1 MSGNG
6 SFGENGKES
15 SMKIKI
21 AAIICIFTMFVS
33 STAMA
38 YSRGT
43 QGYGSTQAEEEEVE
57 IVTDTDDKPYRDI
70 PEESEEAPTPGM
82 SGMAITGYVFLV
94 MGGLGAIAG
103 STMITAS
110 DKNTLGAI
118 ILGSGAALSLAGTL
132 MITLGGHSGYA
143 VGPAVD
149 PKSNTYGVVVA
160 KRF

>member
-1 MSGNG
+1 
-6 SFGENGKES
+6 
-15 SMKIKI
+15 MKIKF
-21 AAIICIFTMFVS
+21 AAVICIFTMFVS

-38 YSRGT
+38 YSRGS
-43 QGYGSTQAEEEEVE
+43 QGYGPIQEEGVEAEPEAE
-57 IVTDTDDKPYRDI
+57 DKPYRDI
-70 PEESEEAPTPGM
+70 PVESEEAPTPGM

-94 MGGLGAIAG
+94 LGGLGAIAG

-118 ILGSGAALSLAGTL
+118 ILGGGAALSLAGTL

>member
-1 MSGNG
+1 
-6 SFGENGKES
+6 
-15 SMKIKI
+15 MKFKL
-21 AAIICIFTMFVS
+21 AAVICIFTMFIS
-33 STAMA
+33 QAAMA
-38 YSRGT
+38 YSRGS
-43 QGYGSTQAEEEEVE
+43 QGYGHIQEEGVEAEPEP
-57 IVTDTDDKPYRDI
+57 DDKPYRDI

-94 MGGLGAIAG
+94 LGGLGAIAG

-110 DKNTLGAI
+110 NKDTLGAI
-118 ILGSGAALSLAGTL
+118 ILGGGAALSLAGTL